1 MLILCR
7 IIFLK
12 GNISQFSGFVGTDN
26 QVSFFMTEPYYV
38 KYLFSPCINFVLNS
52 TVLCNVVLALMS
64 EMILHRM
71 L

>member
-1 MLILCR
+1 MLILCK

-38 KYLFSPCINFVLNS
+38 KYLFSLCINFVLNS
-52 TVLCNVVLALMS
+52 IVFCNVVLDLMS
-64 EMILHRM
+64 EMIQHRM